1 MLIANNRRG
10 YSKFESRL
18 QNSRYFCVFKYSR
31 VVKQKVWN
39 KAENSERDRGEVFS
53 LSPHT
58 PVGRVRLLRH
68 TLPFFFTDFEKKAT
82 VLQSRKFGAK
92 VVKQNIPSCFI
103 TRMKHSTNAHIF
115 QVYLLFLF
123 IGCL

>member
-39 KAENSERDRGEVFS
+39 KAENSERDWGEVFS

-58 PVGRVRLLRH
+58 PHL
-68 TLPFFFTDFEKKAT
+68 TFFFTDFEKKAT

-115 QVYLLFLF
+115 QVYLLFLS

>member
-39 KAENSERDRGEVFS
+39 KAENSERDWGEVFS

-58 PVGRVRLLRH
+58 PHLTFFLLILRKKRLFCSLES
-68 TLPFFFTDFEKKAT
+68 LGQKLLNK
-82 VLQSRKFGAK
+82 
-92 VVKQNIPSCFI
+92 
-103 TRMKHSTNAHIF
+103 IF
-115 QVYLLFLF
+115 HLALLLE
-123 IGCL
+123 